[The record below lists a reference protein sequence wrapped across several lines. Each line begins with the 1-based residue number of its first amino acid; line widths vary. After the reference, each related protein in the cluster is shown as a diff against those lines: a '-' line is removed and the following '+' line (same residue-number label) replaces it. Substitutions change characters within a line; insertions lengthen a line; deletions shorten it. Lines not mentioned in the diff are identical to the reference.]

1 MQEGGAGEP
10 WHQRC
15 IFDGIPSPV
24 SSPAKDGVGPMR
36 AEKNSAGEKS
46 PGNHGPA
53 AGEGGPFFAGI
64 FHDQRSPR
72 QGGPYGGPHAYQGEH
87 RGVNNQFRILEQ
99 PGQTG
104 SDRSAPAPYD
114 TER

>member
-36 AEKNSAGEKS
+36 AQKNSAGEKS

-53 AGEGGPFFAGI
+53 AGGVGTHFPREISCTCPPAAGGRDRTPPPP
-64 FHDQRSPR
+64 QPYPTRRSP
-72 QGGPYGGPHAYQGEH
+72 PFPPLPPLSYTLP
-87 RGVNNQFRILEQ
+87 
-99 PGQTG
+99 
-104 SDRSAPAPYD
+104 
-114 TER
+114 